1 MENERNINLNTLC
14 PGLYIFFEYNGR
26 RISVRKI
33 FIILLFV
40 HPFQGWWTNKLI
52 TSELFA

>member
-52 TSELFA
+52 ISELFA